1 MSSLASLP
9 PVVVEKVTKS
19 FGKRRALADVSLRCG
34 PGEITAILGPN
45 GAGKSTLVALL
56 ATLSSPTAGVIRW
69 GDAHIARGAPA
80 RARIGWVGHDAGLY
94 GDLPAHENLVIFGGL
109 YGLPALLQRAEE
121 LLGRVGLG
129 DVPRQAPVRTFSR
142 GMLQRLSLARA
153 LLHEPDVLLFD
164 EPSAALDPAGTAWL
178 AGQLARERDA
188 GKIVILVTHDLE
200 LAAAT
205 ANHLVILRRGRVA
218 RDETRALAAGPAYT
232 ADEVRRLYLEA
243 SRG

>member
-1 MSSLASLP
+1 
-9 PVVVEKVTKS
+9 
-19 FGKRRALADVSLRCG
+19 
-34 PGEITAILGPN
+34 
-45 GAGKSTLVALL
+45 
-56 ATLSSPTAGVIRW
+56 
-69 GDAHIARGAPA
+69 
-80 RARIGWVGHDAGLY
+80 
-94 GDLPAHENLVIFGGL
+94 
-109 YGLPALLQRAEE
+109 
-121 LLGRVGLG
+121 
-129 DVPRQAPVRTFSR
+129 
-142 GMLQRLSLARA
+142 MLQRLSLARA

-218 RDETRALAAGPAYT
+218 RDERRALAAGPAYT